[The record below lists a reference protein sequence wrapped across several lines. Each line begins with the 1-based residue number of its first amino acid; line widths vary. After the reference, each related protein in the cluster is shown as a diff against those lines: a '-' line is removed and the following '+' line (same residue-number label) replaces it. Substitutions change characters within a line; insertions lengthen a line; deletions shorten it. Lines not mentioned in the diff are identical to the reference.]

1 MGPSVDRESDFGKK
15 FDFFGY
21 RRYHKAV
28 GENLKGKS
36 DASVGNAHPCRSHL
50 FESDKQ
56 WYVSRFNDLRDE
68 LTKLRGQLAE
78 KDKQLAE
85 RDEQLAELRHKLSQ
99 NERGD
104 QEVSQ
109 EPSSK
114 KQNESQG
121 CSEAQK
127 DDTTDQAAEEIAS
140 LQQALDEANRRLK
153 QNSSNSSKPPS
164 SDGLAIKPAV
174 DRNRSLRE
182 KSGKKPGGQVGHQ
195 GHTCHS
201 RTDPD
206 LIVNHSPKTCR
217 HCGSELVGDDLT
229 GNHSSRQ
236 IIDLKDG
243 KVHVIE
249 HRALEEHCP
258 CCQGITRAQYPESV
272 RAPVPYGPEFMAM
285 VCILHP
291 EIQLPVNKIVR
302 ILELFLKIRIS
313 EGTVTTMCRKMAQR
327 LEPVVEKLE
336 EKICQDSKVKNLDET
351 GFRVNGR
358 LHWLHV
364 AATWGLTVFRISEK
378 RGAMFPKL
386 WGCLVHD
393 HWKPYYKVEGVK
405 HALCNAHHLRE
416 LQLVSD
422 LNPKEKWA
430 EQMPQ
435 LLLRMNRW
443 KKKEKGGD
451 PDDFPELRG
460 MLEEYDQI
468 LDQAIQH
475 YESLPPLKQK
485 SRGKQKKRK
494 GHNLAVR
501 LQEYKEDT
509 SRFLTDPDVPFT
521 NNQAENDWR
530 MMKVRQ
536 KISGCFRTY
545 QGAKDYA
552 VLRSIVN
559 TAKKQ
564 SLDLVETVMSS
575 PDQLLAKFGLK

>member
-1 MGPSVDRESDFGKK
+1 MR
-15 FDFFGY
+15 
-21 RRYHKAV
+21 
-28 GENLKGKS
+28 
-36 DASVGNAHPCRSHL
+36 SVGNAHPCRSHW

-56 WYVSRFNDLRDE
+56 WYVSRFNDLHDE

-78 KDKQLAE
+78 RDEQLAELHKQLAK
-85 RDEQLAELRHKLSQ
+85 RDEQLAELRPKLSQ

-104 QEVSQ
+104 QEVGQ

-114 KQNESQG
+114 KQNESQR
-121 CSEAQK
+121 CSEPQK
-127 DDTTDQAAEEIAS
+127 DDATDQAAEEIA
-140 LQQALDEANRRLK
+140 LLRQALDEANRRLK

-164 SDGLAIKPAV
+164 SDGLAKKPAA

-182 KSGKKPGGQVGHQ
+182 KSGMKPGGQAGHQ
-195 GHTCHS
+195 GHTCQP

-206 LIVNHSPKTCR
+206 QIVNHSPKTCR
-217 HCGSELVGDDLT
+217 HCGSKLVDDDLT
-229 GNHSSRQ
+229 RNHSSRQ

-249 HRALEEHCP
+249 HRAFEEHCP
-258 CCQGITRAQYPESV
+258 CCKGITRAPYPESV

-336 EKICQDSKVKNLDET
+336 QKVCQDSKVKNLDET

-364 AATWGLTVFRISEK
+364 AATWGLTVYRISEK

-393 HWKPYYKVEGVK
+393 HWKPYYKVEEVK
-405 HALCNAHHLRE
+405 LALCNAHHLRK

-430 EQMPQ
+430 GRMQQ

-443 KKKEKGGD
+443 KKKKKGGD
-451 PDDFPELRG
+451 PANFPELRG

-475 YESLPPLKQK
+475 YESLPPLQQK

-501 LQEYKEDT
+501 LQEFKEDT

-521 NNQAENDWR
+521 NNQAENDLH

-575 PDQLLAKFGLK
+575 PDQLLAKFRLK